1 MWRGLRGL
9 RIDVNTMSARKHI
22 RAITRIDCEAV
33 LAAEDDAA
41 VVDALDKRYLDVD
54 RTLPKTEDR
63 IREQVA
69 AASAAGRHWSEK
81 TGAR

>member
-1 MWRGLRGL
+1 MWQGLRGL
-9 RIDVNTMSARKHI
+9 RIDVNTMGARKHI

-33 LAAEDDAA
+33 LAAEDDPAL
-41 VVDALDKRYLDVD
+41 VDALGKRYLDVD

-69 AASAAGRHWSEK
+69 MASAAGRHCSEK
-81 TGAR
+81 TRAR